1 MRKILLLLGLG
12 LVALTGCKKDSS
24 SLEESLI
31 ANLIMPEGPFA
42 PGASVTIQGKGFTA
56 SDEIW
61 FRAQTKATDDIQA
74 TITKQTATEITFIV
88 PQGLPAGEQTVL
100 LKRDDQEMPLGKIT
114 VAEATTSTKLYAIG
128 STDDSDTEVLW
139 EIDKTTGELT
149 EIVKLPTESNEDSFE
164 SPVVD
169 PTNGNIYLYQWIET
183 TDALDLYRINPANKM
198 LEKIGRLKEG
208 IEDTH
213 YDLCVIDN
221 RLHALI
227 EKEQYENEDNQETF
241 YSLVAIDPNTAE
253 QTLVADFGSLHQA
266 LNIPLSVSAGLD
278 GVGKFLGYDMA
289 TKSLIV
295 SIFKD
300 VEGDDWQLTRFD
312 IVNQKII
319 PGVGSSDDYISLFV
333 KDSKACGAFYNDD
346 INTVDFRLIDTENL
360 TVGESL
366 GSAST
371 GSTNKFF
378 GEIWAYDAATGKGYT
393 TMYFEDSS
401 DECLFGA
408 FDFNTKEFKEIKQY
422 ANGIGLWT
430 IFN

>member
-1 MRKILLLLGLG
+1 MRKILVLLGLG
-12 LVALTGCKKDSS
+12 LVALTGCKKDSTP
-24 SLEESLI
+24 SLVENPILPPSTET
-31 ANLIMPEGPFA
+31 FA
-42 PGASVTIQGKGFTA
+42 PGATVTIKGSGFTDA
-56 SDEIW
+56 DEIW

-139 EIDKTTGELT
+139 EIDKATGELT
-149 EIVKLPTESNEDSFE
+149 EIVKLPIEVSESVEEWWGDY
-164 SPVVD
+164 PVVNPAD
-169 PTNGNIYLYQWIET
+169 GNIYLYKWFET
-183 TDALDLYRINPANKM
+183 TNVSDLYRINPTNKT
-198 LEKIGRLKEG
+198 LEKIGQLQDG
-208 IEDTH
+208 NEDAH
-213 YDLCVIDN
+213 YYLCMVDN
-221 RLHALI
+221 QLHALI
-227 EKEQYENEDNQETF
+227 EKETTDDEETF
-241 YSLVAIDPNTAE
+241 YSFVSIDPNTAA
-253 QTLVADFGSLHQA
+253 QTPVADFGSLHQA

-278 GVGKFLGYDMA
+278 GEGKFYYDIA

-295 SIFKD
+295 PIFKD
-300 VEGDDWQLTRFD
+300 VEGDCWQLTRFD

-319 PGVGSSDDYISLFV
+319 PGVGSSDNYISLFV

-346 INTVDFRLIDTENL
+346 INTVDFRVIDTEKL
-360 TVGESL
+360 TAGESL
-366 GSAST
+366 GSTST
-371 GSTNKFF
+371 GNEDKFF
-378 GEIWAYDAATGKGYT
+378 GETWIYDTATGKGYA

-401 DECLFGA
+401 DEYSLFGA

-422 ANGIGLWT
+422 ANGIELWT

>member
-1 MRKILLLLGLG
+1 MRKIFLLLSLG
-12 LVALTGCKKDSS
+12 LVALTGCKKDSTP
-24 SLEESLI
+24 SLVENPILPPSTET
-31 ANLIMPEGPFA
+31 FA
-42 PGASVTIQGKGFTA
+42 PGAAVTIKGSGFTDA
-56 SDEIW
+56 DEIW

-149 EIVKLPTESNEDSFE
+149 EIVKLPTESNVDSFE

-278 GVGKFLGYDMA
+278 GVGKFFGYDMA

-295 SIFKD
+295 PIFKD
-300 VEGDDWQLTRFD
+300 VETDDDWQLTRFD

-319 PGVGSSDDYISLFV
+319 PGVGSSDNYISLFV

-360 TVGESL
+360 TIGESL
-366 GSAST
+366 GSAFT
-371 GSTNKFF
+371 GSNNKFF
-378 GEIWAYDAATGKGYT
+378 EETWAYDAATGKGYT
-393 TMYFEDSS
+393 TIADDSS
-401 DECLFGA
+401 DEYSAFGA